1 MKINSFAFLS
11 FAVAHVSGF
20 QTIPTRSFYRRT
32 TVRPQETS
40 NTDLSQ
46 NSNTILFSKE
56 DGVSKGMEDAFRQ
69 LDDLNALG
77 DDSFTVPEKK
87 VQQDEAFAKAMQD
100 LDLKGIEDVNPST
113 PEAEVALYSDMA
125 SEISGASE
133 SELIDDV
140 KSEMG
145 GSKTIFPKFDPSSR
159 ETEMFM
165 EKALDEAIQEAKE
178 KGDAIVDKESLLDNK
193 EIMKEI
199 EAIFDRAS
207 EQLLEGLE
215 DIRKEQVGIMLAGWL
230 LLYLSYLWPM
240 IGSFSFVPH

>member
-32 TVRPQETS
+32 TVRPQEIS
-40 NTDLSQ
+40 NADLSRH
-46 NSNTILFSKE
+46 SNTILFSKEE

-69 LDDLNALG
+69 LADLNALG

-100 LDLKGIEDVNPST
+100 LDLKGIKPST
-113 PEAEVALYSDMA
+113 PEAEAALYSDMA

-133 SELIDDV
+133 FELIDDV

-145 GSKTIFPKFDPSSR
+145 GSKTIFPKFDQSSR
-159 ETEMFM
+159 DTELFM
-165 EKALDEAIQEAKE
+165 EKALDEAIKEAQA
-178 KGDAIVDKESLLDNK
+178 KGDASVDKESLLDNK
-193 EIMKEI
+193 EIMTEI

-215 DIRKEQVGIMLAGWL
+215 DIRKEQVGIMLAVAISIL
-230 LLYLSYLWPM
+230 FVAYDRL
-240 IGSFSFVPH
+240 ISFVPH